1 MQDIRNTNSRATPAT
16 IPTESKID
24 FKIFI
29 ALKVIKRVK
38 IQSFQNTSL
47 LANGRFLGLV
57 A

>member
-29 ALKVIKRVK
+29 ALKVIF
-38 IQSFQNTSL
+38 IAQS
-47 LANGRFLGLV
+47 
-57 A
+57 